1 MMAMCLTDVYQG
13 QHHKNKC
20 LQQNNEDVKDGP
32 SRPCNDM
39 PYKTKHAEVE
49 TKGPNTAEQCD
60 EQENELARIHVAEQS
75 HAQGNPFG
83 DVLYDV

>member
-1 MMAMCLTDVYQG
+1 MVAVRLTDVNQR

-20 LQQNNEDVKDGP
+20 LQQNNEDVKYGP
-32 SRPCNDM
+32 SRSSNDM
-39 PYKTKHAEVE
+39 PHKTKHAEVE
-49 TKGPNTAEQCD
+49 TKGPNATQQSD
-60 EQENELARIHVAEQS
+60 QQENELARIHVAEQS